1 METIQCKIILLPK
14 EIQDIIYG
22 FNVEH
27 RDNMKPVFRV
37 IRNLGRSCFICGE
50 YLYDKPDE
58 VVVYIMKRIITCSK
72 KCEIIAFEELDM
84 YHNK

>member
-1 METIQCKIILLPK
+1 MESIESKIILLPK

-27 RDNMKPVFRV
+27 RANMKLVFRV
-37 IRNLGRSCFICGE
+37 VQSLGRTCFICGG

-58 VVVYIMKRIITCSK
+58 TVVYIMRRIIVSSKTCQLISL
-72 KCEIIAFEELDM
+72 EELR
-84 YHNK
+84 HVP

>member
-1 METIQCKIILLPK
+1 METIQRKIILLPK
-14 EIQDIIYG
+14 EIQDIING

-72 KCEIIAFEELDM
+72 NVKL
-84 YHNK
+84 

>member
-1 METIQCKIILLPK
+1 MEIIQWKIILLPK

-58 VVVYIMKRIITCSK
+58 VVVYIMKGIIACSK